1 MIADQKLARTSN
13 DALGCAFQHKRYP
26 IKLGR
31 TPCTLWDADITG
43 LDETSEGSVPAKQA
57 ETNLKRL
64 IQELA
69 RSGGIHLIIYCIR
82 GTRLTRALERNY
94 DLFYAT
100 MCQKKVHVALVV
112 TGLEYEKDEME
123 KWWTMN
129 EAVLR
134 RNGMWFDAH
143 ACVATLDIDDHVIQ
157 QRRSASRSLLRE
169 LAVKYSELP
178 ALKIDQ
184 SPLSRVLSM
193 PSLHSILYGTSSTS
207 SPGKIATTRKVAV
220 CGSFNDS
227 LPGVTA
233 VGNKSMGEIGDR
245 QYEFLHLDKHALHK
259 VTSRTLEDIGGV
271 GVGLHVFYTAAL
283 VNNRISSADVDA
295 LRKFYDVAGGHT
307 CPAIVVLRGC
317 NDEQAA
323 WACKVDVA
331 RRHSDI
337 QAHFFPLPGTDQA
350 RAKLDELIESLFIE
364 RVDVRKPLKFF
375 EKYKPFK

>member
-1 MIADQKLARTSN
+1 MIADQKLACTSN
-13 DALGCAFQHKRYP
+13 DALGCAFQHKRCP

-31 TPCTLWDADITG
+31 TSFTLWDTDITG
-43 LDETSEGSVPAKQA
+43 LDEASEGSAPTKQA
-57 ETNLKRL
+57 ETNLKQL
-64 IQELA
+64 VQELA
-69 RSGGIHLIIYCIR
+69 RSGGINLIIYCIR
-82 GTRLTRALERNY
+82 GIRLTRALKRNY

-112 TGLEYEKDEME
+112 TGLEYEKGEME
-123 KWWTMN
+123 KWWTKN

-134 RNGMWFDAH
+134 QNGMQFDAH
-143 ACVATLDIDDHVIQ
+143 TCVTTLDIDDHVVQ
-157 QRRSASRSLLRE
+157 QRRSASQSLLRE

-193 PSLHSILYGTSSTS
+193 PSLHSILCGTSSTGN
-207 SPGKIATTRKVAV
+207 PGKATTTRKVAV
-220 CGSFNDS
+220 CGSFSDF

-233 VGNKSMGEIGDR
+233 VGNKSMGEIGD
-245 QYEFLHLDKHALHK
+245 QKYEFLHLEKHTLHK
-259 VTSRTLEDIGGV
+259 RTLEDIGGV
-271 GVGLHVFYTAAL
+271 GVGLLVFYTATL

-331 RRHSDI
+331 RRHSGI

-364 RVDVRKPLKFF
+364 RADVRKPLKFF